1 MLDETFFD
9 TERARFNRLL
19 PESFARSYASA

>member
-9 TERARFNRLL
+9 TERARLS
-19 PESFARSYASA
+19 ESFARSYASA